1 MIAEAINWSNPQL
14 AHHPEREAGR
24 EWGEK
29 FVSEKGRNRKARTG
43 MRRRED
49 RCPVYRQKTGT
60 VVPGKP
66 KIDNCIAINAK
77 LWSNMRKQKRK
88 YGRSEA
94 KRQNFHMESKANG

>member
-49 RCPVYRQKTGT
+49 RCPVYRQKNRDCSS
-60 VVPGKP
+60 GKP

-77 LWSNMRKQKRK
+77 LWSNTRKQKRK
-88 YGRSEA
+88 SGKIGGQKAKFSYG
-94 KRQNFHMESKANG
+94 K